1 MKTGCAHTWKAAPCN
16 RYLNPGGRRLPGL
29 CSIPRAGATC
39 LRHCGRSLISSRP
52 VEAQARVYF
61 DQCAG
66 DVECRADAR
75 TRIEGGVKLD
85 KSLTAQTD
93 FYLFAV
99 IAALVLVHARWA
111 LPAAIIAP
119 SNIGFWR
126 CCVRIVS
133 NCRFMGFSFLA
144 AIAFTCHFAFIAAS
158 NEK

>member
-1 MKTGCAHTWKAAPCN
+1 M
-16 RYLNPGGRRLPGL
+16 
-29 CSIPRAGATC
+29 
-39 LRHCGRSLISSRP
+39 ISSRP

-119 SNIGFWR
+119 SNSGFWR

-133 NCRFMGFSFLA
+133 NRRFMGFSLLA
-144 AIAFTCHFAFIAAS
+144 AIAFTCHFAFIAISPLIFLENMGLTQLEFSFVLLIYGAAYVAGGIVAS
-158 NEK
+158 R